1 MLDFRKIPLWRL
13 LLVILFPGLSYAQTT
28 VKGTVTDEK
37 SKEPLIGVSIVIE
50 GKVIGTITDADGNFS
65 LTTKDAPP
73 LTLVFSMVGY
83 KTQEV
88 VLNDASETL
97 NIALQEQVI
106 QGQEVVISAS
116 RVQESILKSPVSI
129 EKLDALSIRET
140 PAENYYKSIAN
151 LRGVDMTSS
160 SINFQIINARGFN
173 STGNE
178 RFVQLIDGMD
188 TQAPALNFPIGN
200 LNGPNELDVE
210 SVELIP
216 GAASA
221 LYGPNAFNG
230 ILLINSKDPFRY
242 QGLSAYAKVG
252 INHVGESDVDVKPM
266 YEAAVR
272 YAKAFNNRFAFKA
285 NLSYSRAE
293 DWYGKNQDDIAQNRR
308 PEGFTS
314 NPGEDRVHAFGEV
327 ANVSLPLVGFSL
339 AGSDNP
345 LVNNVRGYLGDL
357 PNVIVARTPYEERH
371 LVDYNAE
378 NFKANTG
385 FHFRINEK
393 IEASING
400 NYGFGTSVYTGGN
413 RYSLKNFSIGQ
424 IKLELKG
431 DNFFLRG
438 YTTLERS
445 GKSYIADAV
454 GANINREWSDNP
466 ITPGDGNSDWFATY
480 AIAYLSALK
489 ASGAS
494 PGSGSQL
501 DPATQEQ
508 LHAIARGAAD
518 QGRWAPGTENF
529 NEAKEKYQNLTIP
542 EGGKFKDKTN
552 LYHGEGQYN
561 FKNQI
566 KFINLIAGASYRFYD
581 LNSNGT
587 IFPDTTGNNIT
598 IFEYGAY
605 LQAMKTFLDEKLK
618 LTASI
623 RYDKNENFEGRLNPR
638 ISGVYT
644 LANNHNFRLSY
655 QTGFRN
661 PTTQGQ
667 HIDLNVGNTRIL
679 GGLPFY
685 ADNYDAY
692 ENAYTLESVN
702 NYIAAVSAQGT
713 SNALINP
720 ANLAL
725 LEKVEQFDP
734 VKPEKIIAWE
744 VGYKSL
750 INNKLMFDISYYYNT
765 FQDFIVQNQIR
776 KAAGD
781 ISVNPINAQALLT
794 NNNNSYQ
801 IYTNLDKSIT
811 AQGLA
816 AGVNYSFPNYYS
828 AGINY
833 NWNKLNTDLGNGV
846 LNQFNTPENKVNISF
861 GNRKLTDNLGFNLVW
876 RWQEAFRWESTFA
889 VGDVP
894 AFQTL
899 DAQVSYRLPDIK
911 TVVKLGGSNIF
922 NKQYIQNYGGPT
934 IGAIYYVSLT
944 FDELFNN

>member
-1 MLDFRKIPLWRL
+1 MLALRKIPLLGL
-13 LLVILFPGLSYAQTT
+13 LFIILFPFLSYSQTT
-28 VKGTVTDEK
+28 ITGRVTDEQ
-37 SKEPLIGVSIVIE
+37 SKEPLVGVSIVIQ
-50 GKVIGTITDADGNFS
+50 GKVIGTITDGNGNFKLS
-65 LTTKDAPP
+65 TKDNPP
-73 LTLVFSMVGY
+73 LTLAFSMVGY
-83 KTQEV
+83 ETQEA
-88 VLNDASETL
+88 VLNSTTETL
-97 NIALQEQVI
+97 NISLKERVI

-129 EKLDALSIRET
+129 EKMDAISVRET

-173 STGNE
+173 NTGNE

-230 ILLINSKDPFRY
+230 ILLINSKDPFKY
-242 QGLSAYAKVG
+242 QGLSAYTRLG
-252 INHVGESDVDVKPM
+252 INHVGESDTDIKPM
-266 YEAAVR
+266 YEAAIR

-293 DWYGKNQDDIAQNRR
+293 DWYGRNQDDIALNRR
-308 PEGFTS
+308 PEGFTI

-327 ANVSLPLVGFSL
+327 ANISLPVVGFSL
-339 AGSDNP
+339 GTNP
-345 LVNNVRGYLGDL
+345 QFANSPLANYLGDI
-357 PNVIVARTPYEERH
+357 PNVIVARTPYEEKD
-371 LVDYNAE
+371 LVDYGAE
-378 NFKANTG
+378 NFKANG
-385 FHFRINEK
+385 GIHYRISEK
-393 IEASING
+393 VEASITA
-400 NYGFGTSVYTGGN
+400 NYGFGTSVYTGAN
-413 RYSLKNFSIGQ
+413 RYSLKDFGIGQ
-424 IKLELKG
+424 YKLELKG

-438 YTTLERS
+438 YTTQERS

-454 GANINREWSDNP
+454 GANINQEWRSNP
-466 ITPGDGNSDWFATY
+466 EWFGTY
-480 AIAYLSALK
+480 ATAYLTGLAQM
-489 ASGAS
+489 GVQ
-494 PGSGSQL
+494 PGTGDELSDQIK
-501 DPATQEQ
+501 QQ
-508 LHAIARGAAD
+508 LHQAARGAAD
-518 QGRWAPGTENF
+518 AGRYEPGTPAFNTAKAKYEN
-529 NEAKEKYQNLTIP
+529 QLVP
-542 EGGKFKDKTN
+542 EGGKFDDQTN

-561 FKNQI
+561 FKNEI
-566 KFINLIAGASYRFYD
+566 KFINLIAGASYRLYE

-587 IFPDTTGNNIT
+587 IFADTEGNDIS
-598 IFEYGAY
+598 IYEYGAY
-605 LQAMKTFLDEKLK
+605 VQAMNTFLDEKLK
-618 LTASI
+618 ITASI
-623 RYDKNENFEGRLNPR
+623 RYDKNENFKGQFNPR

-667 HIDLNVGNTRIL
+667 HIDLNVGSTRII
-679 GGLPFY
+679 GGLPYY
-685 ADNYDAY
+685 AEKYNVYD
-692 ENAYTLESVN
+692 NAYTLESVN

-713 SNALINP
+713 STALINP

-725 LEKVEQFDP
+725 LERVEKYDP
-734 VKPEKIIAWE
+734 VKPEKILAWE

-750 INNKLMFDISYYYNT
+750 VQNKLLVDLSYYYNT
-765 FQDFIVQNQIR
+765 FEDFIVQNLIR

-801 IYTNLDKSIT
+801 IYTNLNKSIT
-811 AQGLA
+811 AQGVA
-816 AGVNYSFPNYYS
+816 AGLTYSFPNYYT

-833 NWNKLNTDLGNGV
+833 NWNRLNTDLGRGV

-861 GNRKLTDNLGFNLVW
+861 GNRKVTDNIGFNLMW

-894 AFQTL
+894 AYQTL
-899 DAQVSYRLPDIK
+899 DAQVSYRLPEIK
-911 TVVKLGGSNIF
+911 TIIKLGGSNIF
-922 NKQYIQNYGGPT
+922 NRQYIQNYGGPT
-934 IGAIYYVSLT
+934 IGAVYYVSLT